1 MNIASLLVRAAA
13 SRPDRAALMR
23 GAAPVADYRE
33 FARRSAAIARW
44 LADTAGLAP
53 GDRVGFAMT
62 NCVEFLEIMYGAWMA
77 GLTAVP
83 INAKLHPKEFA
94 YILENSS
101 SRLCFVTDDLA
112 EGVAGV
118 MDEIPDCERML
129 VAGDAEYRRILAG
142 DGMAMVSRAP
152 DDPAWLF
159 YTSGTTGR
167 PKGATLTNRNL
178 MGCTL
183 AYFADVDRPAEGDH
197 WLHAAPM
204 SHGGGC
210 YGIPFVAATAT
221 QVVPE
226 SGKFDPP
233 EIFDLLPSLPGA
245 AMFAAPT
252 MVKRLVEHPGRAA
265 ADASNW
271 KTIVYGGGPM
281 YVEDCKAAK
290 RAFGDV
296 LVQIY
301 GQGECPMTITCLPR
315 EDIADESHPRF
326 EARIASAGR
335 AFANVEVMV
344 ADADDRPVP
353 AGELGE
359 VCVRGD
365 LVMAGYWRNPE
376 ASADALRNGW
386 LHTGDVGFLDE
397 DGYLTLRDRSKDM
410 IISGGTNIYPRE
422 VEEAL
427 LTHPGVAEVSVIG
440 EPDEEWGENVLAYV
454 VARAGSGIDA
464 GALDAH
470 CRELIARFK
479 RPKSYR
485 FVEALPKNNY
495 GKVLKTD
502 LRQMLAAE
510 KAKAE
515 A

>member
-1 MNIASLLVRAAA
+1 MNIASLLQRAAKT
-13 SRPDRAALMR
+13 RPDNTALMR
-23 GAAPVADYRE
+23 GRETAADYRE
-33 FARRSAAIARW
+33 FARRAGALARW
-44 LADTAGLAP
+44 LTDVAGLQP

-62 NCVEFLEIMYGAWMA
+62 NCVEFEELLFGSWTA
-77 GLTAVP
+77 GMTAVP

-94 YILENSS
+94 YILDNSGA
-101 SRLCFVTDDLA
+101 RLCFVTEDLA
-112 EGVAGV
+112 EPIAGV
-118 MDEIPDCERML
+118 FDELPACERLL
-129 VAGDAEYRRILAG
+129 VAGSDEYRQIVAG
-142 DGMAMVSRAP
+142 DEMAMVHRAA

-183 AYFADVDRPAEGDH
+183 GYLADVDTPAETDH

-210 YGIPFVAATAT
+210 YGLPFVAAAAV
-221 QVVPE
+221 QLVPE

-233 EIFDLLPSLPGA
+233 EIFDLLPDISGA
-245 AMFAAPT
+245 SMFAAPT
-252 MVKRLVEHPGRAA
+252 MVKRLVEHPSRQG
-265 ADASNW
+265 ADVSNW

-281 YVEDCKAAK
+281 YVEDAKAAK
-290 RAFGDV
+290 AAFGDV

-315 EDIADESHPRF
+315 HDIADVDNPRY
-326 EARIASAGR
+326 EQRIASAGR
-335 AFANVEVMV
+335 PFTNVEVMV
-344 ADADDRPVP
+344 ADAQDNPVP
-353 AGELGE
+353 TGELGE
-359 VCVRGD
+359 ICVRGD
-365 LVMAGYWRNPE
+365 LVMSGYWRNPE
-376 ASADALRNGW
+376 ASADTLRGGW

-454 VARAGSGIDA
+454 VARPNANLDDA
-464 GALDAH
+464 ALDAH
-470 CRELIARFK
+470 CRDLIARFK

-485 FVEALPKNNY
+485 FVDGLPKNNY

-502 LRQMLAAE
+502 LRDMLAAE
-510 KAKAE
+510 KE
-515 A
+515 AG

>member
-1 MNIASLLVRAAA
+1 MNIANLLIRAART
-13 SRPDRAALMR
+13 RPDNVALMQGLRPHATYDVLARRAASL
-23 GAAPVADYRE
+23 
-33 FARRSAAIARW
+33 ARW
-44 LADTAGLAP
+44 LTDVAGLKP
-53 GDRVGFAMT
+53 GDRAGFAMT
-62 NCVEFLEIMYGAWMA
+62 NCVEFEEILFGAWMA
-77 GLTAVP
+77 GLVAVP

-94 YILENSS
+94 YILENSG
-101 SRLCFVTDDLA
+101 SRLCFVTEDLA
-112 EGVAGV
+112 DALASVF
-118 MDEIPDCERML
+118 DELPQCERL
-129 VAGDAEYRRILAG
+129 IVAGDANYQRIVSG
-142 DGMAMVSRAP
+142 HAMTMVHRAA

-183 AYFADVDRPAEGDH
+183 AYFADVDRIDERDH

-210 YGIPFVAATAT
+210 YGLPFVAAGAR

-233 EIFDLLPSLPGA
+233 ELFDMLPSLPGA

-252 MVKRLVEHPGRAA
+252 MVKRLVEHPSRAN
-265 ADASNW
+265 ADTSNW

-281 YVEDCKAAK
+281 YVEDCKAALA
-290 RAFGDV
+290 AFGDV

-315 EDIADESHPRF
+315 EDIAATAHPQY

-335 AFANVEVMV
+335 PFANVEVMA
-344 ADADDRPVP
+344 ADADDKPV
-353 AGELGE
+353 AIGELGE
-359 VCVRGD
+359 ICVRGD
-365 LVMAGYWRNPE
+365 LVMAGYWRNE
-376 ASADALRNGW
+376 TATADALKDGW
-386 LHTGDVGFLDE
+386 LHTGDVGFLDA

-454 VARAGSGIDA
+454 VARAGSGIDQR
-464 GALDAH
+464 ALDQH
-470 CRELIARFK
+470 CQELIARFK

-485 FVEALPKNNY
+485 FVESLPKNNY

-502 LRQMLAAE
+502 LRDQLAAE
-510 KAKAE
+510 KAAS
-515 A
+515 

>member
-1 MNIASLLVRAAA
+1 MNIANLLVRAAA
-13 SRPDRAALMR
+13 TRPETTALMR
-23 GAAPVADYRE
+23 GLAPVATYRE
-33 FARRSAAIARW
+33 FARRSATLARW
-44 LADTAGLAP
+44 LRDDARLQP

-94 YILENSS
+94 YILENSG
-101 SRLCFVTDDLA
+101 SRLCFVTGDLA
-112 EGVAGV
+112 EGISGV
-118 MDEIPDCERML
+118 MDELADCERL
-129 VAGDAEYRRILAG
+129 IVAGSAEYRAAVAGDEMATVRRA
-142 DGMAMVSRAP
+142 A

-183 AYFADVDRPAEGDH
+183 AYFADVDRVEEGDH
-197 WLHAAPM
+197 WIHAAPM

-210 YGIPFVAATAT
+210 YGIPFVAAAAA

-226 SGKFDPP
+226 SGKFDPS
-233 EIFDLLPSLPGA
+233 EIFEMLPSLKGA

-252 MVKRLVEHPGRAA
+252 MVKRLVEHPSRRG
-265 ADASNW
+265 ADTSNW

-290 RAFGDV
+290 AAFGDV

-301 GQGECPMTITCLPR
+301 GQGECPMTITCLPHA
-315 EDIADESHPRF
+315 DIANEAHPRF
-326 EARIASAGR
+326 EQRIASAGR
-335 AFANVEVMV
+335 AFTNVEVMV
-344 ADADDRPVP
+344 ADADDRPLPV
-353 AGELGE
+353 GELGE
-359 VCVRGD
+359 ICVRGD
-365 LVMAGYWRNPE
+365 LVMTGYWRNPE
-376 ASADALRNGW
+376 ATADTLRNGW
-386 LHTGDVGFLDE
+386 LHTGDVGFLDA

-454 VARAGSGIDA
+454 VARPGAGLDA
-464 GALDAH
+464 AALDGH

-485 FVEALPKNNY
+485 FIEALPKNNY

-502 LRQMLAAE
+502 LRDMLAAE
-510 KAKAE
+510 KAAG
-515 A
+515 

>member
-1 MNIASLLVRAAA
+1 MNIASLLVRAATT
-13 SRPDRAALMR
+13 RADSPALMR
-23 GAAPVADYRE
+23 GDAVVADYRT
-33 FARRSAAIARW
+33 FARRSGAVARW
-44 LADTAGLAP
+44 LTEDLRLAP

-62 NCVEFLEIMYGAWMA
+62 NCVEFEEVLFGSWMA
-77 GLTAVP
+77 GMTAVP
-83 INAKLHPKEFA
+83 INAKLHPREFA
-94 YILENSS
+94 YILENSGA
-101 SRLCFVTDDLA
+101 RVCFTTEDLA
-112 EGVAGV
+112 EGLAGV
-118 MDEIPDCERML
+118 MDDLPNCERLL
-129 VAGDAEYRRILAG
+129 VAGDAEYAAVVAG
-142 DGMAMVSRAP
+142 DSMAMAHRAP

-183 AYFADVDRPAEGDH
+183 AYLADVDRIEAGDH

-210 YGIPFVAATAT
+210 YGLPFVAAAAR

-233 EIFDLLPSLPGA
+233 EIYDLLPKLPGTA
-245 AMFAAPT
+245 FFAAPT
-252 MVKRLVEHPGRAA
+252 MVKRLVEHPSRTA
-265 ADASNW
+265 ADVRNL
-271 KTIVYGGGPM
+271 KTVVYGGGPM
-281 YVEDCKAAK
+281 YVEDCKAAFA
-290 RAFGDV
+290 AFGPV

-315 EDIADESHPRF
+315 ADIADQAHPRF

-335 AFANVEVMV
+335 AFTNVEVMV
-344 ADADDRPVP
+344 ADADDAPV
-353 AGELGE
+353 ATGELGE

-365 LVMAGYWRNPE
+365 LVMAGYWKNPD
-376 ASADALRNGW
+376 ASAEALKNGW
-386 LHTGDVGFLDE
+386 LHTGDVGFLDD

-454 VARAGSGIDA
+454 VARPGSGVDQA
-464 GALDAH
+464 ALDGH
-470 CRELIARFK
+470 CRDLIARFK

-485 FVEALPKNNY
+485 FVDALPKNNY

-502 LRQMLAAE
+502 LRDMLAAE
-510 KAKAE
+510 TARAR

>member
-1 MNIASLLVRAAA
+1 MNIANLLVRAAKA
-13 SRPDRAALMR
+13 RPDGTALMQGR
-23 GAAPVADYRE
+23 APVATYGE
-33 FARRSAAIARW
+33 FARRAGAVAAW
-44 LADTAGLAP
+44 LTGTAGLSP
-53 GDRVGFAMT
+53 GDRVGIAMS
-62 NCVEFLEIMYGAWMA
+62 NCVELLEAKYGAWMA
-77 GLTAVP
+77 GMTAVP
-83 INAKLHPKEFA
+83 INAKLHPREFA
-94 YILENSS
+94 YILENSGA
-101 SRLCFVTDDLA
+101 RLCFTTEDLA
-112 EGVAGV
+112 EGLAGV
-118 MDEIPDCERML
+118 MDDLPDCGRL
-129 VAGDAEYRRILAG
+129 IVAGDADYRQIVAG
-142 DGMAMVSRAP
+142 DAMAAVARGQ

-183 AYFADVDRPAEGDH
+183 AYFSDVDRPDPGDH
-197 WLHAAPM
+197 WVHAAPM

-210 YGIPFVAATAT
+210 YGLPFVAAGAV

-233 EIFDLLPSLPGA
+233 EIFDLLPHLSGA

-252 MVKRLVEHPGRAA
+252 MVKRLVEHPSRAA
-265 ADASNW
+265 ADCRNW

-290 RAFGDV
+290 AAFGDV

-315 EDIADESHPRF
+315 EDVADESHPRY

-344 ADADDRPVP
+344 ADADDKPTP
-353 AGELGE
+353 TGELGE

-365 LVMAGYWRNPE
+365 LVMSGYWRNPE
-376 ASADALRNGW
+376 ATAETLRNGW

-454 VARAGSGIDA
+454 VRRGAADIDA
-464 GALDAH
+464 AALDAH
-470 CRELIARFK
+470 CRDLIARFK

-485 FVEALPKNNY
+485 FLEALPKNNY

-502 LRQMLAAE
+502 LRDMLAAE
-510 KAKAE
+510 KE
-515 A
+515 AG

>member
-1 MNIASLLVRAAA
+1 MNIASLLVRAART
-13 SRPDRAALMR
+13 RPSSPALLR
-23 GAAPVADYRE
+23 GTQTVADYRE
-33 FARRSAAIARW
+33 FARRAGTVARW
-44 LADTAGLAP
+44 LTQDQRYAP
-53 GDRVGFAMT
+53 GDRIGLAMT
-62 NCVEFLEIMYGAWMA
+62 NCVEFQEALFGAWMA
-77 GLTAVP
+77 GMTAVP
-83 INAKLHPKEFA
+83 INAKLHPREFA
-94 YILENSS
+94 YILENSGA
-101 SRLCFVTDDLA
+101 RMCFTTEDLA
-112 EGVAGV
+112 DGLEGVMGNL
-118 MDEIPDCERML
+118 PDCERL
-129 VAGDAEYRRILAG
+129 VVAGDADYAAIVAG
-142 DGMAMVSRAP
+142 DPMDMVARKSE
-152 DDPAWLF
+152 DPAWLF

-183 AYFADVDRPAEGDH
+183 AYLADVDRIAEGDH

-210 YGIPFVAATAT
+210 YGIPFVAACAR

-233 EIFDLLPSLPGA
+233 EIYDLLPDLPGA

-252 MVKRLVEHPGRAA
+252 MVKRLVEHPSREG
-265 ADASNW
+265 ADTTNL
-271 KTIVYGGGPM
+271 KTVVYGGGPM
-281 YVEDCKAAK
+281 YVEDCKAAL
-290 RAFGDV
+290 AAYGPV

-315 EDIADESHPRF
+315 EDIAAEEHPRF

-335 AFANVEVMV
+335 PFTNVEVMV
-344 ADADDRPVP
+344 ADADDQPLPV
-353 AGELGE
+353 GELGE

-376 ASADALRNGW
+376 ATEATLKNGW
-386 LHTGDVGFLDE
+386 LHTGDVGFMDE

-454 VARAGSGIDA
+454 VARAGSGLDDQ
-464 GALDAH
+464 ALDAH
-470 CRELIARFK
+470 CRDLIARFK
-479 RPKSYR
+479 RPKGYR
-485 FVEALPKNNY
+485 FVDALPKNNY

-502 LRQMLAAE
+502 LREMLAAE
-510 KAKAE
+510 KAVG
-515 A
+515 